1 MNTDLSTH
9 ASPSRRLRSPLLWSG
24 ITYWFFFGAIGTL
37 SPFLGPYYRH
47 LGLTGAQVGLLSAV
61 PPIAIAVLAP
71 IWGAAADR
79 RGIHRRVLRI
89 VIPPAAI
96 TIVLLTQVSGF
107 VAILLLIALWAMLMA
122 PVLPILDSYAITL
135 SEAHGQS
142 YGRLRLWGT
151 LGYMLSVVGVGW
163 WMRTAPRTSFL
174 FVYVALLAC
183 LLLATVGLPASQ
195 NRTSSAGP
203 RMQSNLK
210 VLLRGQP
217 ALALLLVVS
226 FLVSIGMSTLGNFFG
241 IYITELGGTS
251 AQIGLANAVLALS
264 EIPIMLGAAWLQR
277 KLGNPRM
284 ILLALVVYFARFIL
298 YSIAPSANW
307 IILIQV
313 LHGLSFAVYLVASI
327 RLVYELSGKAQA
339 ATAQS
344 VLASVMA
351 IGNIVGAFANGF
363 LLDHFGIAA
372 IFWSASAAV
381 LVALVLFGL
390 GYRHIVM
397 PAGSRRL

>member
-1 MNTDLSTH
+1 MIPNLSAH
-9 ASPSRRLRSPLLWSG
+9 LASPLLWSG
-24 ITYWFFFGAIGTL
+24 VAYWFFFGGIGTL
-37 SPFLGPYYRH
+37 SPFLGPYYRQ

-61 PPIAIAVLAP
+61 PPIAIALLAP

-79 RGIHRRVLRI
+79 RGIHRRVVRI

-96 TIVLLTQVSGF
+96 AI
-107 VAILLLIALWAMLMA
+107 ILLAQVNSFVGILAIIALWAALMA
-122 PVLPILDSYAITL
+122 PVLPILDSYAVTL

-163 WMRTAPRTSFL
+163 WMRTAAHNSFF

-195 NRTSSAGP
+195 NRASSAGP
-203 RMQSNLK
+203 RMQSNLAA
-210 VLLRGQP
+210 LLRGQP

-251 AQIGLANAVLALS
+251 AHIGIANAVLSLS
-264 EIPIMLGAAWLQR
+264 EIPIMLGASWLQTR
-277 KLGNPRM
+277 LGNPRM
-284 ILLALVVYFARFIL
+284 ILLALIAYLVRFAL

-307 IILIQV
+307 ILPIQV

-327 RLVYELSGKAQA
+327 RLVHVLAGKHQA

-351 IGNIVGAFANGF
+351 IGNIAGAFINGF
-363 LLDHFGIAA
+363 LLDRFGIAA
-372 IFWSASAAV
+372 IFWSASVAV
-381 LVALVLFGL
+381 LVALGIYLV
-390 GYRHIVM
+390 GYHHIETSM
-397 PAGSRRL
+397 GSRTA